1 MPVHRDNPSIR
12 VSAVVLTNDDGQIA
26 LVRKQGTTAFMFPGG
41 KPEADEA
48 GLDAAVREVA
58 EELGLTLDPQDL
70 EYVGDYTTPAANEP
84 NTWLFSQVYAARV
97 PIGARVQAQAE
108 IAELIW
114 VTPDDVVIN
123 DGHQLAPLSA
133 QVLQELANGRLST
146 QGSLDMNLE
155 AFEILVGEELDA
167 LEDEI
172 VGGLDNV
179 VFAVEDRPEDGSLD
193 LLGIYEGF
201 DLPGRADYGYAQL
214 PDRIVLF
221 REPLLAV
228 CADEAQLREQVRI
241 TLIHEIAHYYGIDDA
256 QLHELGW
263 A

>member
-1 MPVHRDNPSIR
+1 MPVHRHNSSIS

-41 KPEADEA
+41 KPEPAETD
-48 GLDAAVREVA
+48 LDAAVREVA
-58 EELGLTLDPQDL
+58 EELGVILNPSGL
-70 EYVGDYTTPAANEP
+70 EHLGDYTTPAANEA
-84 NTWLFSQVYAARV
+84 NTQLFSQVYAARV
-97 PIGARVQAQAE
+97 PIGAHVQAQAE

-114 VTPDDVVIN
+114 VTPDDVVVT
-123 DGHQLAPLSA
+123 DDHQLAPLSA
-133 QVLQELANGRLST
+133 QVLQELANGCPSA
-146 QGSLDMNLE
+146 QGPLDMDLE

-167 LEDEI
+167 LDDEI

-179 VFAVEDRPEDGSLD
+179 VFAVEDRPEDGSLNV
-193 LLGIYEGF
+193 LGVYEGF
-201 DLPGRADYGYAQL
+201 DLPGRADYGYGQL

-221 REPLLAV
+221 RESLLAV
-228 CADEAQLREQVRI
+228 CADEAHLREQVRI

-263 A
+263 G